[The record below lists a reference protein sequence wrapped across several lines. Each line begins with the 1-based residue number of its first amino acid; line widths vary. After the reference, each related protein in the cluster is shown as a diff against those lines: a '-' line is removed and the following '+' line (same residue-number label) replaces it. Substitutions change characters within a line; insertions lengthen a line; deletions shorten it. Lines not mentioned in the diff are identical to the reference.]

1 MSNSVFGLLAASLNL
16 SQRAESLTTNN
27 LANLQTP
34 GYQAQRLAFRRA
46 LAQAWQTG
54 APLGAVTGTV
64 TTVSGAVSASG
75 NGVSMTAE
83 MTQLMQDQLLYSTA
97 AQAWTDEMTQ
107 LNTAAGGQVP

>member
-34 GYQAQRLAFRRA
+34 GYQAQQLSFRRA
-46 LAQAWQTG
+46 LAQAWQAGT
-54 APLGAVTGTV
+54 PLGAVTGTV
-64 TTVSGAVSASG
+64 STVSGAVSASG
-75 NGVSMTAE
+75 NGVSMTAQ

-107 LNTAAGGQVP
+107 INTVAGGQVP